1 MKIKRQ
7 YENASNAC
15 KEAPDKHC
23 DKFNERCEIDIEIST
38 PDLIAELER
47 RGAIPVIF
55 RGKGGLTDI
64 SGSRDFSDAANFQ
77 LLLIPEPDFKEAK

>member
-1 MKIKRQ
+1 MS
-7 YENASNAC
+7 EMDM
-15 KEAPDKHC
+15 EAPEYKA
-23 DKFNERCEIDIEIST
+23 KQLRFEYST
-38 PDLIAELER
+38 DELIAELER